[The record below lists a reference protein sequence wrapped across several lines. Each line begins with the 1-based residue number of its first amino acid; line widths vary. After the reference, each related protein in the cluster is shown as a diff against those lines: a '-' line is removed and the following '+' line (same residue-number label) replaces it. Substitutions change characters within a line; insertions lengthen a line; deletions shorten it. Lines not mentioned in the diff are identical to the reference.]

1 MKNRDLTIRTAT
13 PAGHNALRGLADRDS
28 ARPLTGLVLI
38 AERERAGGRGRSRNG
53 TAIAD
58 PLEPSAD
65 AMSALRRRW

>member
-38 AERERAGGRGRSRNG
+38 AERESVPMAAVALATAPRSPTRSSRAPTR
-53 TAIAD
+53 
-58 PLEPSAD
+58 
-65 AMSALRRRW
+65 